1 MLCSISDLFY
11 FFWCVHLH
19 VCFLFFYVG
28 EKDSHCVA
36 VTACKSSHGQESYL
50 RVLDDIFISK
60 EYSIL
65 EKQKKNLIPKTIINC
80 GDIEENPG
88 VLDQCYS
95 NNNFVTAAVLGV
107 TNYVLLGTRLYEFN
121 RIAVDVGGVGDLD
134 FECVTKMDD
143 ISILLIRSDNQ

>member
-1 MLCSISDLFY
+1 MYIGTIITRITSI
-11 FFWCVHLH
+11 WKTH
-19 VCFLFFYVG
+19 
-28 EKDSHCVA
+28 KDSHCVA

-50 RVLDDIFISK
+50 RVLNGIFISK

-65 EKQKKNLIPKTIINC
+65 EKQKKNLIPKSIVSLKKIMNC

-107 TNYVLLGTRLYEFN
+107 RNYVLLGTRLREFN